1 MEDLE
6 IVARILVVDD
16 EPDILEL
23 TRYNLS
29 REGFQVT
36 TAATG
41 NEALA
46 QITRDKPDLVV
57 LDLMLPDQS
66 GIDICKKIRAT
77 PAFQQL
83 PIIMLTARSEEVDRV
98 VGFEI
103 GADDYVTKPFSPRE
117 LTLRIRSVLRRSSN
131 TGPND
136 SRLKRDELILDRES
150 HRCTVS
156 EQEVELTA
164 KEFDL
169 LATLMTR
176 PGQVRTREQ
185 LIEAVWGSDF
195 SVSSRTVDTHLKRLR
210 EKIGPYAELI
220 QTVRGVGYR
229 FSE

>member
-103 GADDYVTKPFSPRE
+103 GADDYVTKPFGPRE
-117 LTLRIRSVLRRSSN
+117 LTLRICLLYTS
-131 TGPND
+131 D
-136 SRLKRDELILDRES
+136 AADE
-150 HRCTVS
+150 
-156 EQEVELTA
+156 
-164 KEFDL
+164 
-169 LATLMTR
+169 
-176 PGQVRTREQ
+176 
-185 LIEAVWGSDF
+185 
-195 SVSSRTVDTHLKRLR
+195 
-210 EKIGPYAELI
+210 
-220 QTVRGVGYR
+220 
-229 FSE
+229 